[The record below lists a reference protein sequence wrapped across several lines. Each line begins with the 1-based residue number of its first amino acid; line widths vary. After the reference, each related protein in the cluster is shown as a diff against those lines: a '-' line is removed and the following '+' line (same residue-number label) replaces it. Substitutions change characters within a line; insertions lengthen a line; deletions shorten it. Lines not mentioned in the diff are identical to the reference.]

1 MSSLSTMTSAS
12 LDHIEVAL
20 HIKKFL
26 ALQLKMYMVKY
37 RNVQILC
44 TYIEA
49 ILAVMNT
56 TELIVEIRP
65 EKNQA
70 STGSEPQYDTGAALY
85 Q

>member
-1 MSSLSTMTSAS
+1 
-12 LDHIEVAL
+12 
-20 HIKKFL
+20 
-26 ALQLKMYMVKY
+26 MYMVKY

-70 STGSEPQYDTGAALY
+70 RTGSEPQYDTGAALY

>member
-1 MSSLSTMTSAS
+1 MTRAS
-12 LDHIEVAL
+12 LDHIEVVAL

-26 ALQLKMYMVKY
+26 TLQLKMYMVKY
-37 RNVQILC
+37 RNIQILC

-70 STGSEPQYDTGAALY
+70 RTGSEPQYDTGAALY

>member
-1 MSSLSTMTSAS
+1 MTRAS
-12 LDHIEVAL
+12 LDHIEVVAQ

-26 ALQLKMYMVKY
+26 TLQLKMYMVKY

-70 STGSEPQYDTGAALY
+70 RTGSKPQYDTGAALY

>member
-1 MSSLSTMTSAS
+1 MTSAS
-12 LDHIEVAL
+12 LDHIEVVAL
-20 HIKKFL
+20 YIKKFL
-26 ALQLKMYMVKY
+26 ALRLKIYMVKY

-70 STGSEPQYDTGAALY
+70 RTGSEPQYDTSAALY